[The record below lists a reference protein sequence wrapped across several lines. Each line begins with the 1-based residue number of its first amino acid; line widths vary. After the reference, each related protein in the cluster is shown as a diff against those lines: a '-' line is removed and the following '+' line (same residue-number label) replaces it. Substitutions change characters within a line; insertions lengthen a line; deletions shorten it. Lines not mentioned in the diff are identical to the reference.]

1 MKKVYIAGKIDGV
14 EDYEEKF
21 NAAETELKEKGYICM
36 NPAKAQLNL
45 GFTHDEYMHICYAM
59 IDACGSV
66 YMLKNWKESR
76 GAVMEHEYAKENNKV
91 ILYEKF
97 WR

>member
-36 NPAKAQLNL
+36 NPAKVRFCK
-45 GFTHDEYMHICYAM
+45 GFLHGEYLHICYAM
-59 IDACGSV
+59 IDVCE
-66 YMLKNWKESR
+66 YIFMLKNWKESY
-76 GAVMEHEYAKENNKV
+76 GAVMEHEYAKENNKP
-91 ILYEKF
+91 ILYE
-97 WR
+97 